1 MKDAKLEVVRAWFK
15 KAENDL
21 RTAEYTM
28 TMDDPPYDTV
38 CFHTQQCA
46 EKYLKEFLAFHKID
60 FPKTHSLED
69 LVELCKRVVPEIER
83 YLEDV
88 EILSSYGVE
97 VRYPDEVY
105 YDIPK
110 EDAQEAIDLAKKVK
124 AVVLEHLKDK
134 DGF

>member
-46 EKYLKEFLAFHKID
+46 EKYLKGFLAFHKID

-69 LVELCKRVVPEIER
+69 LVELCKRVVPEIET
-83 YLEDV
+83 YLEMSRFFQV
-88 EILSSYGVE
+88 TALKCAILMKF
-97 VRYPDEVY
+97 
-105 YDIPK
+105 ITIFPK
-110 EDAQEAIDLAKKVK
+110 KMHKK
-124 AVVLEHLKDK
+124 LLI
-134 DGF
+134 